1 MHARI
6 KFLSHAKPLQRHQNK
21 PLVTINFQPKS
32 KSIPFKKIG
41 TPIYES
47 AQHLFKTTKEKT
59 KKKSRTTSNDKEKC
73 GADWQHRHHI
83 CLSHLSHCLLSSH
96 PAGPTRPDQKGW
108 VFFTFFRAIFIRYVG
123 NIWRLK
129 RDNISQFF
137 QEYGYWRWWRGGS
150 KLDLNRC
157 WGGFGGRGGDI
168 FPSGQNASW
177 ASPQFSGGWFWIA
190 LPANRLIFFRSIS
203 SLVHHSLGPWGW
215 AKPGKN

>member
-32 KSIPFKKIG
+32 KPIPFKTIG

-83 CLSHLSHCLLSSH
+83 CLSHLSHCLPSSH
-96 PAGPTRPDQKGW
+96 PAGPTRPE
-108 VFFTFFRAIFIRYVG
+108 RLSIFYLFPGHFYSICWKHLKTKERQYLTIVSR
-123 NIWRLK
+123 IWILRMMKRRL
-129 RDNISQFF
+129 Q
-137 QEYGYWRWWRGGS
+137 
-150 KLDLNRC
+150 
-157 WGGFGGRGGDI
+157 
-168 FPSGQNASW
+168 A
-177 ASPQFSGGWFWIA
+177 
-190 LPANRLIFFRSIS
+190 
-203 SLVHHSLGPWGW
+203 
-215 AKPGKN
+215 